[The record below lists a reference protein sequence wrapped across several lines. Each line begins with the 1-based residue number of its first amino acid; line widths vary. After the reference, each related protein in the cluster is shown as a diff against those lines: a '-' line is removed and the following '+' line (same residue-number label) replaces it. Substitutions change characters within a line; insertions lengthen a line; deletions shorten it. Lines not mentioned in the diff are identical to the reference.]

1 MLIDQSHMF
10 NFKESILS
18 TLAVHHIGNHSENE
32 GVKIGKSTSNIDDDL
47 RLLLKNYFL
56 KSFKAT
62 GLYTLSH
69 STDLSLNE
77 LYSYSATIFSDP
89 GSLYLQSINIAK
101 HLYESSQHPMIKNGE
116 LYVVYFDECVID
128 DEVTDAVGIFKSENK
143 DTYLKVYPQDEGYEI
158 EQEQGININKLDKGC
173 LIFNTEKDHG
183 YKVAIVDS
191 TSKGGEE
198 AKFWKDDFISAKL
211 REDNFYH
218 TQNYMQLCKNF
229 AVEAFEEATRVDQI
243 DLVKNSVNYFKEKE
257 TFNVQE
263 FEEEVMQAPE
273 VIEKFQDYKSQYSE
287 ENDVKLYDEFDVS
300 VSAVKQGNKF
310 IKSVIKLDKNFHV
323 YVHGNRKNIERGF
336 DEGRQQ
342 YYYTLFFENES

>member
-1 MLIDQSHMF
+1 MF

-18 TLAVHHIGNHSENE
+18 TLAVHHIGNQAESEGIN
-32 GVKIGKSTSNIDDDL
+32 IGKSTLEIDDDL

-56 KSFKAT
+56 KSFKEQ

-69 STDLSLNE
+69 STDLTLNE
-77 LYSYSATIFSDP
+77 LYTYVSAIFSDSD
-89 GSLYLQSINIAK
+89 SLYLQSINIAK

-143 DTYLKVYPQDEGYEI
+143 DTYLKVYPQNDSYEI
-158 EQEQGININKLDKGC
+158 AQEQGININKLDKGC
-173 LIFNTEKDHG
+173 LIFNTEKDLG
-183 YKVAIVDS
+183 YKVAIVDNIN
-191 TSKGGEE
+191 KGGEE
-198 AKFWKDDFISAKL
+198 AKYWKEDFINAKP

-218 TQNYMQLCKNF
+218 THNYMKLCKNF

-243 DLVKNSVNYFKEKE
+243 DLVKNSINYFKEKE
-257 TFNVQE
+257 TFNVRE
-263 FEEEVMQAPE
+263 FEEEVMQVPE
-273 VIEKFQDYKSQYSE
+273 VIEKFQDYKAQFSDDHQ
-287 ENDVKLYDEFDVS
+287 VKLYDEFEVS
-300 VSAVKQGNKF
+300 ASAVKQGNKF

-336 DEGRQQ
+336 DEERQQ
-342 YYYTLFFENES
+342 YYYMLFFENES

>member
-1 MLIDQSHMF
+1 
-10 NFKESILS
+10 
-18 TLAVHHIGNHSENE
+18 
-32 GVKIGKSTSNIDDDL
+32 
-47 RLLLKNYFL
+47 
-56 KSFKAT
+56 
-62 GLYTLSH
+62 
-69 STDLSLNE
+69 
-77 LYSYSATIFSDP
+77 
-89 GSLYLQSINIAK
+89 
-101 HLYESSQHPMIKNGE
+101 
-116 LYVVYFDECVID
+116 VID

-143 DTYLKVYPQDEGYEI
+143 DTYLKVYPKNDGYEI

-191 TSKGGEE
+191 TNKGGEE
-198 AKFWKDDFISAKL
+198 AKFWRDDFISAKP

-273 VIEKFQDYKSQYSE
+273 VIEKFQDYKNQYSE
-287 ENDVKLYDEFDVS
+287 ENNVKLYDEFEVS
-300 VSAVKQGNKF
+300 ASAVKQGNKF

-323 YVHGNRKNIERGF
+323 YVHGNRKNIERVAI
-336 DEGRQQ
+336 
-342 YYYTLFFENES
+342 SV

>member
-1 MLIDQSHMF
+1 MF

-18 TLAVHHIGNHSENE
+18 SLTVHHIGNQSENE
-32 GVKIGKSTSNIDDDL
+32 GIKLGKSTISVDDDL

-56 KSFKAT
+56 KPFKEQ

-77 LYSYSATIFSDP
+77 LYAYTSSIFADP
-89 GSLYLQSINIAK
+89 DALYLQSINIAK

-128 DEVTDAVGIFKSENK
+128 DEITDAVGIFKSENK
-143 DTYLKVYPQDEGYEI
+143 DTYLKVYPQNDSYEI
-158 EQEQGININKLDKGC
+158 AQEEGININKLDKGC

-183 YKVAIVDS
+183 YKVAIIDS
-191 TSKGGEE
+191 TNKGGEE
-198 AKFWKDDFISAKL
+198 AKFWKEDFISAKP

-229 AVEAFEEATRVDQI
+229 AVEAFDEATRVDQI
-243 DLVKNSVNYFKEKE
+243 DLVQNSVNYFKEKE
-257 TFNVQE
+257 TFNVKE

-273 VIEKFQDYKSQYSE
+273 VIEKFQDYKTE
-287 ENDVKLYDEFDVS
+287 FAENNQVKLYDEFDVS
-300 VSAVKQGNKF
+300 ASAVKQGNKF
-310 IKSVIKLDKNFHV
+310 IKSVIKLDKNFHL

-336 DEGRQQ
+336 DEERQQ
-342 YYYTLFFENES
+342 YYYMLFFENES